1 MDVAS
6 LMDRLADL
14 RQIVKL
20 HTWKRIVQQ
29 NLQAIQYSRVSAA
42 RQLLDPLDET
52 AERQGEREREKETPK
67 P

>member
-6 LMDRLADL
+6 LMDRLAGL

-52 AERQGEREREKETPK
+52 AERQRERERERERDP
-67 P
+67 